1 VTESRPTVR
10 EALGSGTARLK
21 ESGSESARLD
31 AELLLAHAV
40 GIDRTGILAHPEAPL
55 GPAQLAT
62 YEQGIERR
70 GRGEPVAYIRGLKE
84 FYGLSFGVDARA
96 LIPRPETERLVELAL
111 ERITEMATAT
121 ARPVETP
128 KLRVIDLGTGSGAVI
143 VAIAA
148 TLRRRR
154 LAGEIEFTATDRSAD
169 SLRLA
174 VENAVAHGVADIV
187 RFQVADLLDPA
198 LVAAGRFDL
207 VVANLPYI
215 PSADVPGLP
224 IAASFEPVG
233 ALDGG
238 SDGLELIRRLISQLA
253 RGLAPGGTAL
263 IEIGA
268 GQSDAVLAAVAAE
281 LPGWPTSV
289 QPDLGG
295 IPRVV
300 RVDRRLPA

>member
-96 LIPRPETERLVELAL
+96 LIPRPETERLVDLAL
-111 ERITEMATAT
+111 ARITEMATAT

-300 RVDRRLPA
+300 LVDRRLPA

>member
-1 VTESRPTVR
+1 MTEPRPTVR

-21 ESGSESARLD
+21 ASGSESARLD

-55 GPAQLAT
+55 GQAQLAT
-62 YEQGIERR
+62 YEQGLERR

-84 FYGLSFGVDARA
+84 FFGLSFGVDPRA

-121 ARPVETP
+121 ARPVDTP
-128 KLRVIDLGTGSGAVI
+128 RLRVIDVGTGSGAVI

-154 LAGEIEFTATDRSAD
+154 LAGEVEFAATDRSAD
-169 SLRLA
+169 ALRLA
-174 VENAVAHGVADIV
+174 VENAVAHGVADLID
-187 RFQVADLLDPA
+187 FHVADLLDPA
-198 LVAAGRFDL
+198 LVAAGRFEL

-215 PSADVPGLP
+215 PSGEVSRLP

-238 SDGLELIRRLISQLA
+238 SDGMELIRRLISQLA
-253 RGLAPGGTAL
+253 RGLAPGGSAL

-268 GQSDAVLAAVAAE
+268 GQAEAVLGAVAAE

-289 QPDLGG
+289 HQDLAGV
-295 IPRVV
+295 PRVV